1 MRRPSLIFVALV
13 VALVAGG
20 WATWTGWGSPDIDV
34 FVFVTAGWLVSLC
47 LHEFAHACVA
57 YRGGDRSVVEQGYL
71 TLNPLRYGDALL
83 SIALPLLFLLVGG
96 LGLPGGAVRVHPA
109 ALHSRLQQALVSA
122 AGPLANVLVALPLL
136 GVLVLVGPR
145 AGGQVAFWSGVAFL
159 VFLQVTVI
167 LLSLLPIPGL
177 DGYGMVEPW
186 LPRRW
191 VRSLASLS
199 GVGLLLLVGL
209 LWIPELNRWFFRQVF
224 EVLRWLGVSEYL
236 VRLGLSLFRFWA

>member
-20 WATWTGWGSPDIDV
+20 WVTWTGWGNPDIGV

-47 LHEFAHACVA
+47 MHEFAHAYVA
-57 YRGGDRSVVEQGYL
+57 YRSGDRSVVERGYL
-71 TLNPLRYGDALL
+71 TFNPLRYSDAML
-83 SIALPLLFLLVGG
+83 SIALPLLFVLVGG
-96 LGLPGGAVRVHPA
+96 LGLPGGAVQVDRD
-109 ALHSRLQQALVSA
+109 ALKSRLRQTLVSA
-122 AGPLANVLVALPLL
+122 AGPLANVIVALPLL
-136 GVLVLVGPR
+136 AVLVLITPR
-145 AGGQVAFWSGVAFL
+145 AGGQVAFWSGLAFL
-159 VFLQVTVI
+159 VFLEVTAI

-199 GVGLLLLVGL
+199 GLGMLLLVGL
-209 LWIPELNRWFFRQVF
+209 LWVPQLNRWFFQQVF
-224 EVLRWLGVSEYL
+224 EVSRWLGVSEFF
-236 VRLGLSLFRFWA
+236 VRLGLRFFRFWA

>member
-20 WATWTGWGSPDIDV
+20 WATWTGWGSPNIGV

-47 LHEFAHACVA
+47 LHEFAHAYVA
-57 YRGGDRSVVEQGYL
+57 YRGGDRSVEEQGYL

-83 SIALPLLFLLVGG
+83 SVALPLLFVLVGG
-96 LGLPGGAVRVHPA
+96 LGLPGGAVRVQPD
-109 ALHSRLQQALVSA
+109 ALGSRLRQALVSA
-122 AGPLANVLVALPLL
+122 AGPLANVVVVLPLL
-136 GVLVLVGPR
+136 VVLVLVGPS
-145 AGGQVAFWSGVAFL
+145 AGTRVAFWSGLAFL
-159 VFLQVTVI
+159 VFLEVTVI

-209 LWIPELNRWFFRQVF
+209 LWIPEVNRWFFQQVF
-224 EVLRWLGVSEYL
+224 QVLGWLGVPEVL